1 MKKKLLLLSIDAMVT
16 EDLEILKTLPAFSEV
31 LEKASI
37 VKNIESVYPTLTH
50 PAHVSIAT
58 GCYPDRH
65 GIITNDEF
73 RPGERFSPWLEKA
86 SLVRVPMLPQVARTH
101 GYTVATVFWP
111 LTIGMDAEWV
121 LGRDWVHEKSKTKQQ
136 TIADNSTPGLFDE
149 VSDSVKSCWGKEH
162 YEEADDFCFLSAEYL
177 LRTYQPDITMIHV
190 ILIDHIRHAY
200 GVFSPKLRTAYE
212 FLDSGLSKLLS
223 AMKDSG
229 VYDNTIVC
237 LTSDHGQLD
246 IDRVVSLNRFFLEH
260 GLIRCNAEGKLE
272 DYIACAHSASLV
284 SLIHVKETDTVKEAQ
299 IRDLLLENKELLG
312 IGELF
317 TREETRKLRLDGDY
331 TFVVETDNHTAYS
344 PRLDTEIVTTV
355 DPTDWRTSVAGHGH
369 LPQKGVKPMFIVRNP
384 FSDRTCILERGKL
397 VDEGPTMAALL
408 GFSLPDCDG
417 KPIAELL

>member
-1 MKKKLLLLSIDAMVT
+1 MKKKLLLLSVDAMVT
-16 EDLEILKTLPAFSEV
+16 EDLELLKSLPAFSEV
-31 LEKASI
+31 LENASV

-65 GIITNDEF
+65 GIITNDEY

-86 SLVRVPMLPQVARTH
+86 SLVRVPMLPQVAREH

-136 TIADNSTPGLFDE
+136 TIADNSTPGLYDE
-149 VSDSVKSCWGKEH
+149 VAESVKSCWGKEH

-200 GVFSPKLRTAYE
+200 GVFSPELRRAYE
-212 FLDSGLSKLLS
+212 FLDGGLARLLS

-229 VYDNTIVC
+229 VYDDTIIC

-246 IDRVVSLNRFFLEH
+246 IDRVVSLNRFFLDH
-260 GLIRCNAEGKLE
+260 GLIRCDAGGKLM
-272 DYIACAHSASLV
+272 DYTAYAHSASLV
-284 SLIHVKETDTVKEAQ
+284 SLIHVKETEEAQ
-299 IRDLLLENKELLG
+299 VRKLLLDNRELLG

-317 TREETRKLRLDGDY
+317 TKEQARKLHLDGDF
-331 TFVVETDNHTAYS
+331 TFVAETDNHTAFS
-344 PRLDTEIVTTV
+344 PRMDTDVVTRI
-355 DPTDWRTSVAGHGH
+355 DPADWRTSVAGHGH
-369 LPQKGVKPMFIVRNP
+369 LPHKGAKPMFAVRNP
-384 FSDRTCILERGKL
+384 VSARTCVLESGKL

-408 GFSLPDCDG
+408 GFTLPGCDG

>member
-16 EDLEILKTLPAFSEV
+16 EDLELLKSLPAFSEV
-31 LEKASI
+31 LEKASV

-65 GIITNDEF
+65 GIITNDEY

-86 SLVRVPMLPQVARTH
+86 SLVRVPMLPQVAREH

-136 TIADNSTPGLFDE
+136 TIADNSTPGLYDE
-149 VSDSVKSCWGKEH
+149 VAESVKSCWGKEH

-200 GVFSPKLRTAYE
+200 GVFSPELRRAYE
-212 FLDSGLSKLLS
+212 FLDGGLARLLS

-229 VYDNTIVC
+229 VYDDTIIC

-246 IDRVVSLNRFFLEH
+246 IDRVVSLNRFFLDH
-260 GLIRCNAEGKLE
+260 GLIRCDAGGKLM
-272 DYIACAHSASLV
+272 DYTAYAHSASLV
-284 SLIHVKETDTVKEAQ
+284 SLIHVKETEEAQ
-299 IRDLLLENKELLG
+299 VRRLLLDNRELLG

-317 TREETRKLRLDGDY
+317 TKEQARKLHLDGDF
-331 TFVVETDNHTAYS
+331 TFVVETDNHTAFS
-344 PRLDTEIVTTV
+344 PRMDTDVVTRI
-355 DPTDWRTSVAGHGH
+355 DPADWRTSVAGHGH
-369 LPQKGVKPMFIVRNP
+369 LPHKGAKPMFAVRNP
-384 FSDRTCILERGKL
+384 FSARTCVLESGKL

-408 GFSLPDCDG
+408 GFTLPDCDG